1 MPHIMRLGADDLLH
15 CRFALSPLWETHQ
28 AVRTLDRPA
37 KSLPYHL
44 PWLRRSAEAAR
55 ALDLLPL
62 WLLMPEPGY
71 TPDFVCPP
79 PLGLDTTFE
88 DEISAVRVTDPEV
101 ARYEIRRALT
111 DGGALHTSTGQKLL
125 ADPARV
131 VQDLAALLEQAWQ
144 ALVAP
149 HWPRLRTLLEADIAF
164 HARRLA
170 EGGLASLFADLH
182 PEVSWS
188 DGTLTVRR
196 HRTHVRTL
204 HGEGLLLMP
213 SVFAWP
219 EVISGFDPPWQ
230 PTLVYPA
237 RGIGGLWAVGGPQP
251 SAALRRLLGAG
262 RASVLA
268 ALAEPASTSAL
279 AARLG
284 LTPSSVSA
292 HLHALRDAR
301 LLTSRREKHKVLY
314 ERTPLGIALVE
325 G

>member
-1 MPHIMRLGADDLLH
+1 MEQVVWILNGR
-15 CRFALSPLWETHQ
+15 
-28 AVRTLDRPA
+28 
-37 KSLPYHL
+37 
-44 PWLRRSAEAAR
+44 
-55 ALDLLPL
+55 
-62 WLLMPEPGY
+62 LLMPEPGY

-79 PLGLDTTFE
+79 PPGLDTTFE
-88 DEISAVRVTDPEV
+88 DEISAVRATDPEV
-101 ARYEIRRALT
+101 ARYEIHRAT

-125 ADPARV
+125 ADPARA

-230 PTLVYPA
+230 PTRPHSTHQEERSQSSCLGAAVHRGVPGFVAAEAAVGTA
-237 RGIGGLWAVGGPQP
+237 RGCGGAPPSPVCVGGTLGPDCLSGGSRSQRRCGLYVEVMDTVCSRSTHLCCVAPIRVERRQP
-251 SAALRRLLGAG
+251 WGAH
-262 RASVLA
+262 
-268 ALAEPASTSAL
+268 P
-279 AARLG
+279 
-284 LTPSSVSA
+284 
-292 HLHALRDAR
+292 
-301 LLTSRREKHKVLY
+301 
-314 ERTPLGIALVE
+314 
-325 G
+325 

>member
-1 MPHIMRLGADDLLH
+1 MRLGADDLLH

-79 PLGLDTTFE
+79 PLGLDATFE
-88 DEISAVRVTDPEV
+88 DEISAVRATDPEV
-101 ARYEIRRALT
+101 ARYEIHRALA

-125 ADPARV
+125 ADPARA
-131 VQDLAALLEQAWQ
+131 VQDLAALLEQVWQ

-230 PTLVYPA
+230 PTLVYRPGVSEVCGQWA
-237 RGIGGLWAVGGPQP
+237 APSPPPRCGGCWERAG
-251 SAALRRLLGAG
+251 RRCLPRSRNRPDLGAG
-262 RASVLA
+262 S
-268 ALAEPASTSAL
+268 PA
-279 AARLG
+279 G
-284 LTPSSVSA
+284 LTPVVRISTPSRAARRQAA
-292 HLHALRDAR
+292 HFPAGEAQGA
-301 LLTSRREKHKVLY
+301 V
-314 ERTPLGIALVE
+314 
-325 G
+325 

>member
-1 MPHIMRLGADDLLH
+1 MRKPHRVPHIMRLGADDLLH

-44 PWLRRSAEAAR
+44 PWLRRSAEAAP

-88 DEISAVRVTDPEV
+88 DEISAVRATDLEV
-101 ARYEIRRALT
+101 ARYEIHRALA

-125 ADPARV
+125 ADPARA

-251 SAALRRLLGAG
+251 SAAAAAAGSGPGVGACRARGTGLDLGAG
-262 RASVLA
+262 S
-268 ALAEPASTSAL
+268 PAGPDAVVRISTPSR
-279 AARLG
+279 AARRQA
-284 LTPSSVSA
+284 A
-292 HLHALRDAR
+292 HFPAGEAQGA
-301 LLTSRREKHKVLY
+301 V
-314 ERTPLGIALVE
+314 
-325 G
+325 

>member
-1 MPHIMRLGADDLLH
+1 MEQVVWILNGR
-15 CRFALSPLWETHQ
+15 
-28 AVRTLDRPA
+28 
-37 KSLPYHL
+37 
-44 PWLRRSAEAAR
+44 
-55 ALDLLPL
+55 
-62 WLLMPEPGY
+62 LLMPGPGY

-88 DEISAVRVTDPEV
+88 DEISAVRATDLEV
-101 ARYEIRRALT
+101 ARYEIHRALA

-125 ADPARV
+125 ADPARA

-230 PTLVYPA
+230 PTRPHSTHQEERSQSSCLGAAVHRGVPGFVAAEAAVGTA
-237 RGIGGLWAVGGPQP
+237 RGC
-251 SAALRRLLGAG
+251 GA
-262 RASVLA
+262 
-268 ALAEPASTSAL
+268 P
-279 AARLG
+279 
-284 LTPSSVSA
+284 PHQSVSA
-292 HLHALRDAR
+292 APSALTACQ
-301 LLTSRREKHKVLY
+301 
-314 ERTPLGIALVE
+314 E
-325 G
+325 GHDRSADVDYM